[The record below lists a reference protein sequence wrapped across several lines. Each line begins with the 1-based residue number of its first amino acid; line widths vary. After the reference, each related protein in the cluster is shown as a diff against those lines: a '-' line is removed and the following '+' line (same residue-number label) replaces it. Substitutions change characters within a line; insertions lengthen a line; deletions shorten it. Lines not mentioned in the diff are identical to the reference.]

1 MHGICKWQ
9 DNTLSNVMYNSRL
22 QHITNIKVRTLTGD
36 RSGHAKGHMLT
47 YLHIPVHA
55 KREITVMIVWMVF
68 LLKKIFS
75 LEV

>member
-1 MHGICKWQ
+1 
-9 DNTLSNVMYNSRL
+9 MYNSGL

-47 YLHIPVHA
+47 LLPSHTCTCKKGDHCYYCLNS
-55 KREITVMIVWMVF
+55 VF
-68 LLKKIFS
+68 IKSFFS